1 MNLRNSFVGVLILTI
16 FVFYSSALAGPLG
29 EAAFHGDL
37 QKVKELIFRGV
48 AVNENVEAVK
58 EEIGQDLAGYLREAF
73 DRIEGT
79 A

>member
-16 FVFYSSALAGPLG
+16 FVFCSSALAGPLG

-58 EEIGQDLAGYLREAF
+58 EEIGQGPRGLFAG
-73 DRIEGT
+73 GV
-79 A
+79 